1 MLATK
6 PITALDVESNID
18 LCPTQQIKA
27 LPKAQRDAVQVARV
41 ISPNKEKTFE
51 TEPMQ
56 MLSAT
61 EHFKAVQRER
71 KAKIG

>member
-27 LPKAQRDAVQVARV
+27 LPKAQRDAVQIARGNV
-41 ISPNKEKTFE
+41 FPNEEKSFE

-71 KAKIG
+71 KAKI